1 MALIGEAQQ
10 RFLDAIAHFERA
22 AGKLLEKQVKA
33 EEVAQQLR
41 ALQAGQAKLESEN
54 RALRARNREIS
65 ERLERAI
72 AGLRETLNA

>member
-22 AGKLLEKQVKA
+22 AGKLLEKQANA

-41 ALQAGQAKLESEN
+41 AEQAKLESEN
-54 RALRARNREIS
+54 RALRARNRVIS